1 MSDICSNLGIDLQS
15 AEWAKCSSKA
25 FRSSVAKM
33 QASKE
38 SEVLWSKI
46 NRLSSLCHYSSFPS
60 IDSSP
65 SALKAP
71 LKQYL
76 RGSLGLGSQLL
87 FQCRANCTSF
97 HLMSELGRRPRS
109 RDLICPYCQL
119 ESEDLQHV
127 LLKCPAYND
136 GRERLANLQ
145 KSITDKEKLS
155 QMIGARTPDV
165 YMKVILSE
173 EYMGQFLSSEVLD
186 VWLDG
191 VKSFL
196 CCIHSIRSESSLLAS
211 EALPL
216 NFEVL
221 DELDSSDAACC
232 ESPSRSVR
240 SDSQEVTLRSRE
252 AYGHMAMASTSRLNE

>member
-1 MSDICSNLGIDLQS
+1 MVTIADALTQQVN
-15 AEWAKCSSKA
+15 
-25 FRSSVAKM
+25 
-33 QASKE
+33 
-38 SEVLWSKI
+38 
-46 NRLSSLCHYSSFPS
+46 SLFKSYSGFCNNSRHYV
-60 IDSSP
+60 
-65 SALKAP
+65 
-71 LKQYL
+71 
-76 RGSLGLGSQLL
+76 R
-87 FQCRANCTSF
+87 
-97 HLMSELGRRPRS
+97 
-109 RDLICPYCQL
+109 
-119 ESEDLQHV
+119 
-127 LLKCPAYND
+127 
-136 GRERLANLQ
+136 
-145 KSITDKEKLS
+145 
-155 QMIGARTPDV
+155 RTPDV

-216 NFEVL
+216 SFEVL

-252 AYGHMAMASTSRLNE
+252 AYGHMAMASTSRLN